1 LACVVGVTITLDEA
15 ESFYD
20 DRSVYV
26 HGRMPNFTDVND
38 ELIERYNKFET
49 VLRCALLRASTDTAF
64 GQLFSSDEEITKAFG
79 ALPKK

>member
-1 LACVVGVTITLDEA
+1 
-15 ESFYD
+15 
-20 DRSVYV
+20 
-26 HGRMPNFTDVND
+26 MPNFTDVND

-49 VLRCALLRASTDTAF
+49 VLRCALLRASTDAAF